1 MEWQLLLSAR
11 RHRTIPLLVLISQ
24 LSEPNKG
31 YRILHGNECSQ
42 VLMSSHIALT
52 HREAR
57 YYEASL
63 KSLPDVG
70 HSSARNSMTGQSEMR
85 KSNVTADHRT
95 NTLIAR

>member
-42 VLMSSHIALT
+42 VLMSSHIA
-52 HREAR
+52 